1 MGLFKKNVVKVAGG
15 GLKIVAADDEADIRT
30 VLQKGL
36 EASGYS
42 VIPAVDGEDA
52 LQKIKEEKP
61 DLVILDIRMP
71 KLDGIQ
77 TLQTIKHDP
86 VTKKLPV
93 IMLTG
98 NATDE
103 DLLKGYKYGADYYIT
118 KPFKLQTVL
127 NGIALMFKPDPNRPQ
142 RYTI

>member
-1 MGLFKKNVVKVAGG
+1 MFKKNVVKVAAG

-36 EASGYS
+36 EASGYN

-52 LQKIKEEKP
+52 LQKIKDEKP

-77 TLQTIKHDP
+77 TLQTIKNDP
-86 VTKKLPV
+86 ATRKLPV

-98 NATDE
+98 NSSDE

-127 NGIALMFKPDPNRPQ
+127 NGIALVFKPDPNRSQ

>member
-1 MGLFKKNVVKVAGG
+1 MELFRRAAAEGTTGG
-15 GLKIVAADDEADIRT
+15 FKIVAADDEADIRT

-36 EASGYS
+36 EMLGHN
-42 VIPAVDGEDA
+42 VILAVDGEDT
-52 LQKIKEEKP
+52 LQKIKDEKP

-77 TLQTIKHDP
+77 VLQVIKKDP
-86 VTKKLPV
+86 STRKLPV

-98 NATDE
+98 NSSDE
-103 DLLKGYKYGADYYIT
+103 DLLKGYMYGADYYIT
-118 KPFKLQTVL
+118 KPFRIQTIL
-127 NGIALMFKPDPNRPQ
+127 NGIALVFKPGPNCPQ

>member
-1 MGLFKKNVVKVAGG
+1 MGLFKRAAAEGTTGG
-15 GLKIVAADDEADIRT
+15 FKIVAADDEADIRT

-36 EASGYS
+36 EMSGHT

-52 LQKIKEEKP
+52 LQKIKDEKP

-77 TLQTIKHDP
+77 VLQVIKKDP
-86 VTKKLPV
+86 ATRKMPV

-98 NATDE
+98 NSSDE
-103 DLLKGYKYGADYYIT
+103 DLLKGYMYGADYYIT
-118 KPFKLQTVL
+118 KPFRIQTIL
-127 NGIALMFKPDPNRPQ
+127 NGIALIFKPDPNRPP
-142 RYTI
+142 RHTI

>member
-1 MGLFKKNVVKVAGG
+1 MGLFKKNATIQAVRGF
-15 GLKIVAADDEADIRT
+15 KIVAADDEADIRT

-36 EASGYS
+36 EMSGHS
-42 VIPAVDGEDA
+42 VISAVDGEDA

-77 TLQTIKHDP
+77 TLQIIKKDP
-86 VTKKLPV
+86 ATRKLPV

-103 DLLKGYKYGADYYIT
+103 DMLKGYKYGADYYIT

-127 NGIALMFKPDPNRPQ
+127 NGIALLFKPDPNRPP

>member
-1 MGLFKKNVVKVAGG
+1 MGLFKRSQTESATG
-15 GLKIVAADDEADIRT
+15 GLKILAVDDEADIRT

-36 EASGYS
+36 ETSGHR
-42 VIPAVDGEDA
+42 VVLAVDGEEA
-52 LQKIKEEKP
+52 LQKVRDEKP

-77 TLQTIKHDP
+77 VLQVIKKDP
-86 VTKKLPV
+86 LTRRLPV

-98 NATDE
+98 NASDE
-103 DLLKGYKYGADYYIT
+103 DLLKGYMFGADYYIT
-118 KPFKLQTVL
+118 KPFKLQTIL
-127 NGIALMFKPDPNRPQ
+127 NGISLVLKPDPNRPQ